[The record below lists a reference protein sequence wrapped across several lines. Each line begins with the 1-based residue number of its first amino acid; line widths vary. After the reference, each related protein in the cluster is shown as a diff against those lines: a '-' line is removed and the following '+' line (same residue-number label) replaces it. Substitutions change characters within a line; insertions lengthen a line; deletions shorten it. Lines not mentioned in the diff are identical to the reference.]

1 MRQNTVS
8 RRGLEHRLTL
18 PTKIILSGNRPT
30 GRLHLGNYTG
40 ALENWVALQRDYRC
54 FFMVA
59 DWHVLTTDYEHT
71 ALIADNTREM
81 VLDWISAGLD
91 PESSTIFVQSHI
103 KEHAELYLLLA
114 MLISTARLER
124 NPTLKEQVRD
134 LEMDQG
140 EEGVTY
146 GHLGYPVLQA
156 ADILMYRAH
165 AVPVGEDQLP
175 HIEITRE
182 LARKFNRLYGEV
194 FPIPDGLLTKFARF
208 PGLDG
213 RRMSKS
219 LGNTI
224 DLADSPEEIQAKIKT
239 AFTDPERKRRTDPGR
254 PEVCLIYTYWNKFA
268 PGKSAEIYEG
278 CTTAKLGCVECKKMV
293 GQAIADYLAPLREK
307 RHALE
312 SRAGAVEEI
321 VNDGNER
328 ARRAAVATMELV
340 RERMHIG

>member
-1 MRQNTVS
+1 
-8 RRGLEHRLTL
+8 LT
-18 PTKIILSGNRPT
+18 PAKKIILSGNRPT

-40 ALENWVALQRDYRC
+40 ALENWVALQSAYHC

-59 DWHVLTTDYEHT
+59 DWHVLTTDYQHT
-71 ALIADNTREM
+71 ALIEENTREM
-81 VLDWISAGLD
+81 VTDWISAGLD
-91 PESSTIFVQSHI
+91 PEASTIFVQSHV

-114 MLISTARLER
+114 MLVSTARLER

-134 LEMDQG
+134 LAMDTS
-140 EEGVTY
+140 EEGITY

-165 AVPVGEDQLP
+165 AVPVGEDQIP

-194 FPIPDGLLTKFARF
+194 FPLPDGLLTEFARF

-224 DLADSPEEIQAKIKT
+224 DLADSPEEIQKKIQT
-239 AFTDPERKRRTDPGR
+239 AFTDPQRKRRSDPGR

-268 PGKSAEIYEG
+268 PQRSAEIYEG

-293 GQAIADYLAPLREK
+293 GQAIADHLAPLREK
-307 RHALE
+307 RRALE
-312 SRAGAVEEI
+312 ARPGAVAEI
-321 VNDGNER
+321 ISEGDGK
-328 ARRAAVATMELV
+328 ARRAAVETMGLV
-340 RERMHIG
+340 RERMHVG